1 MSKSKV
7 ISLVYG
13 REYQDSDERYD
24 EFFYI
29 YNTVFR
35 NVPMK
40 HLKTLNT
47 FKEKIRKYC
56 DDNFTETA
64 SNFCGNTTV
73 KIIHGD
79 DYYSTYEDVFGKE
92 TVGSDNSLFNDYG
105 QLWNGRQFFKKDY
118 NPKLT
123 EKYTYKNL
131 NIEAS

>member
-1 MSKSKV
+1 MSKNKV
-7 ISLVYG
+7 VSLVYG

-47 FKEKIRKYC
+47 FKEKVRKYC

-73 KIIHGD
+73 KIIHGE

-92 TVGSDNSLFNDYG
+92 TVGTDNSLFNDYG

-118 NPKLT
+118 NPEFTKTLT
-123 EKYTYKNL
+123 RSL
-131 NIEAS
+131 L

>member
-1 MSKSKV
+1 MVENTKIQMRGVMS
-7 ISLVYG
+7 
-13 REYQDSDERYD
+13 
-24 EFFYI
+24 FFYI

-47 FKEKIRKYC
+47 FKEKVRKYC
-56 DDNFTETA
+56 DSNFTETA

-79 DYYSTYEDVFGKE
+79 DYYSTYQDVFGEE
-92 TVGSDNSLFNDYG
+92 TVGRDNSLFNDYG

-123 EKYTYKNL
+123 EKYSYKNL
-131 NIEAS
+131 NREAS

>member
-73 KIIHGD
+73 KIIHG
-79 DYYSTYEDVFGKE
+79 
-92 TVGSDNSLFNDYG
+92 
-105 QLWNGRQFFKKDY
+105 
-118 NPKLT
+118 
-123 EKYTYKNL
+123 
-131 NIEAS
+131 